1 MATATTTLTNGNGGA
16 TQASGW
22 QRLLQQ
28 RDVFLPVA
36 VVAVVAIMIVPLPT
50 VILDLLL
57 IVNLSIGLLILLVS
71 MYTTE
76 PLAFSVFP
84 TLLLIT
90 TLFRLALNISA
101 SRLILLNAF
110 AGHVI
115 EAFGS
120 VVIGGSYVVGI
131 VVFIILVVIQFVVI
145 TNGAGRVA
153 EVAARFT
160 LDAMPGKQMSIDADL
175 NAGLITEAEAKR
187 RRQKIEQEADFYGA
201 MDGASKFVRGDAIA
215 GIIIILVNILAGF
228 VIGVMQQGMTLMGA
242 LQTYALLTVGDGLVS
257 QIPALMI
264 STATGI
270 VVTRAATSGDLGSD
284 TIRQITSNPRVLGI
298 VTAAL
303 IVLAF
308 VPGIPKWPFFII
320 ACLTGGGA
328 YLAWQSEASGERT
341 AIAGGATVVE
351 TTASG
356 EPAPTGPEAVTPL
369 LALDPM
375 ELEIGYGLIPLV
387 DPQEPGNLLDRIT
400 RIRRQMALDLGIVLP
415 TVRVRDNLQLQP
427 NQYVVK
433 LRGVEVARGDLLIN
447 QYLAMNAGL
456 ADEQIE
462 GIPTTE
468 PAFGLPALWI
478 QSSLKDRA
486 ELLGYTVVDPP
497 SVLTTHL
504 TEVIKGN
511 AANILSR
518 QDVQTLITNLKAEH
532 PAVVDEL
539 IPGVLSIGE
548 TQKVLQNLLRERIT
562 IRDLVTIVET
572 LADYARQTRDT
583 EALTEYVR
591 QRLARAIS
599 AQYRGADGLVHVI
612 TLSPRV
618 EQQLTEALKQ
628 TDQGT
633 MIAMEPVRAQQLL
646 QRLAGEMERVAGL
659 GHAPVLLCSA
669 RLRLAVRRLTERVLP
684 NLVVLSFSEIA
695 TGVDVQAEGMVIVD

>member
-1 MATATTTLTNGNGGA
+1 
-16 TQASGW
+16 
-22 QRLLQQ
+22 
-28 RDVFLPVA
+28 
-36 VVAVVAIMIVPLPT
+36 
-50 VILDLLL
+50 
-57 IVNLSIGLLILLVS
+57 
-71 MYTTE
+71 
-76 PLAFSVFP
+76 
-84 TLLLIT
+84 
-90 TLFRLALNISA
+90 
-101 SRLILLNAF
+101 
-110 AGHVI
+110 
-115 EAFGS
+115 
-120 VVIGGSYVVGI
+120 
-131 VVFIILVVIQFVVI
+131 
-145 TNGAGRVA
+145 
-153 EVAARFT
+153 
-160 LDAMPGKQMSIDADL
+160 
-175 NAGLITEAEAKR
+175 
-187 RRQKIEQEADFYGA
+187 
-201 MDGASKFVRGDAIA
+201 
-215 GIIIILVNILAGF
+215 
-228 VIGVMQQGMTLMGA
+228 
-242 LQTYALLTVGDGLVS
+242 
-257 QIPALMI
+257 MI

-270 VVTRAATSGDLGSD
+270 VVTRAATSGDLGTD

-298 VTAAL
+298 VTVAL

-308 VPGIPKWPFFII
+308 VPGIPKLPFFII

-341 AIAGGATVVE
+341 AIAGGSSVVE

-387 DPQEPGNLLDRIT
+387 DPQEAGNLLDRIT

-478 QSSLKDRA
+478 QASLKDRA